1 MGASQRGVTT
11 NDPETAPYSVRIN
24 QGNMGISLFSSW
36 ARVQA
41 NIRSPISLSATLTLA
56 TSQLIEVARTSSDV
70 YTQTEISL
78 PRGKIAV
85 VQLVKSAEPWSDP
98 IKMRGLSN
106 VMVVVGGGGGKGGK
120 IREMRDG
127 MNWGCCPAP
136 AG

>member
-1 MGASQRGVTT
+1 M
-11 NDPETAPYSVRIN
+11 
-24 QGNMGISLFSSW
+24 
-36 ARVQA
+36 
-41 NIRSPISLSATLTLA
+41 
-56 TSQLIEVARTSSDV
+56 

-106 VMVVVGGGGGKGGK
+106 VMVVVGGGGEGGK